1 MKHINLAHLFGGKK
15 EAPLCVNG
23 PNCAYLKKGC
33 CRFRHPNKVKGQ
45 QPMTKEKYVKTT
57 ISQLESLIETLYLKV
72 GVLEL
77 FVNELNKNESI
88 RTILMG
94 NVKWD
99 YLMSQNFNLDQIRRD
114 LIRTEEGKK
123 TGFCPLG

>member
-1 MKHINLAHLFGGKK
+1 
-15 EAPLCVNG
+15 
-23 PNCAYLKKGC
+23 
-33 CRFRHPNKVKGQ
+33 
-45 QPMTKEKYVKTT
+45 
-57 ISQLESLIETLYLKV
+57 LKV